1 MEGRIFD
8 IQRFSTHDGPGI
20 RTILFL
26 KGCPLRCVWC
36 HNPESQRAESEL
48 LFHRVKCIGCG
59 CCEAACPYHEAHR
72 TLSDFRLRQQRCRGC
87 SSCADVCVAGAI
99 ERVGQNMSVEEVV
112 EETMKDVSY
121 FRNSGGG
128 VTLSGGEPM
137 AQPEFTIALLAAFR
151 EKGVHTA
158 METSGQGRAEAFRR
172 AVPVTDLFL
181 WDVKTLD
188 KMQYAEYT
196 GGDLSAM
203 LDNLH
208 SVYELGG
215 NILLRSIFIPELH
228 DNEANERALAKLLD
242 EMRGV
247 RIEYIPYHQY
257 GKSKFEK
264 LGRTDAGPDFRQP
277 EPNEVADFAR
287 RVEARRTD
295 KE

>member
-20 RTILFL
+20 RTTVFL

-36 HNPESQRAESEL
+36 HNPESQRVEKEL

-59 CCEAACPYHEAHR
+59 CCETACPYHEAHR
-72 TLSDFRLRQQRCRGC
+72 TLADFRLRQQRCKGC
-87 SSCADVCVAGAI
+87 SLCADVCVAGAI
-99 ERVGQNMSVEEVV
+99 ERVGQDISVEEVV
-112 EETMKDVSY
+112 DEVMKDVTY

-137 AQPEFTIALLAAFR
+137 AQPEFAIALLEVFR
-151 EKGVHTA
+151 ARGVHTA
-158 METSGQGRAEAFRR
+158 METSGQGRVEAFCR
-172 AVPVTDLFL
+172 VVSVTDLFL

-188 KMQYAEYT
+188 KAQYAEYT
-196 GGDLSAM
+196 GGNLTVM
-203 LDNLH
+203 LDNLR

-228 DNEANERALAKLLD
+228 DNEANERALAELLD

-257 GKSKFEK
+257 GKSKLEK
-264 LGRTDAGPDFRQP
+264 LGRTDTGPDFRQP

-287 RVEARRTD
+287 RVEARR
-295 KE
+295 KNNE